1 MAHPH
6 ALAHLAVFVHC
17 RLALRAALKLALGK
31 IVLKR
36 VSFVDIEGQIFLQL
50 LYFGFL
56 DLHLVEVGLS
66 L

>member
-17 RLALRAALKLALGK
+17 RLALGAALKLALGK

-50 LYFGFL
+50 LYFGLL